1 MANRMPPT
9 LTLPLKWGGNQK
21 YVPLN
26 LFQNLAIVANRMPPT
41 LTLPPSLRFGNR
53 VAQLVPRWLPLFLK
67 WGGNQKYVILNLFQN
82 LAIVTNRMPPHPNPP
97 PQVGREPKVCHP
109 EFISGSQEK
118 DLFTYLLIL
127 FRLSVGLLP
136 KFQG

>member
-1 MANRMPPT
+1 MS
-9 LTLPLKWGGNQK
+9 KES
-21 YVPLN
+21 
-26 LFQNLAIVANRMPPT
+26 IVAPLAPWGRGCHVVTGEGLYNHSNISVGITMMT
-41 LTLPPSLRFGNR
+41 EKLTVTSLD
-53 VAQLVPRWLPLFLK
+53 
-67 WGGNQKYVILNLFQN
+67 
-82 LAIVTNRMPPHPNPP
+82 TPHPNPP

-127 FRLSVGLLP
+127 FRLSVVLLP